1 MLNIVQHGDQ
11 FELRIDN
18 QSFSHLYNMEKTRN
32 AFKYEGQEEE
42 VVAEKKGDR
51 YDEYSPKRDDEQA
64 KPPSKIVSN
73 TFDFD

>member
-1 MLNIVQHGDQ
+1 
-11 FELRIDN
+11 
-18 QSFSHLYNMEKTRN
+18 
-32 AFKYEGQEEE
+32 